1 MKKIFAILAFLTV
14 SISATFAQ
22 RFAYVDSEYILRHV
36 PEYTSAQKQID
47 DLAKQW
53 QDQIDIQ
60 YTEIEKLYKAYQND
74 HSLLS
79 EDMRKRREDEIVNKE
94 KQVKDLQRQK
104 FSYGGDLEK
113 ERTRLFQP
121 IQTRISKAIED
132 FAKAQGFDF
141 IVDKGS
147 ELTFLYS
154 NPALDKSNDVIT
166 KLGYKPNPSLLQANQ
181 K

>member
-1 MKKIFAILAFLTV
+1 MKKIFAFLVFLTLG
-14 SISATFAQ
+14 ISATFAQ
-22 RFAYVDSEYILRHV
+22 RFAYVNSEYIIKHV
-36 PEYTSAQKQID
+36 PEYNAAQKQID
-47 DLAKQW
+47 DLTKQW
-53 QDQIDIQ
+53 QDQIDNQ
-60 YTEIEKLYKAYQND
+60 YADIEKMYKAYQND

-104 FSYGGDLEK
+104 FSYGGELEK

-121 IQTRISKAIED
+121 IQTRISKTIED

-147 ELTFLYS
+147 ELTFLYA
-154 NPALDKSNDVIT
+154 NPALDKSNDVII
-166 KLGYKPNPSLLQANQ
+166 KLGYKPNASLLQSNQ
-181 K
+181 

>member
-1 MKKIFAILAFLTV
+1 MKKTLAIFAFLAL
-14 SISATFAQ
+14 SISASFAQ
-22 RFAYVDSEYILRHV
+22 RFAYVNSEYILKHV

-47 DLAKQW
+47 DLTKKW
-53 QDQIDIQ
+53 QDDIDNQ
-60 YTEIEKLYKAYQND
+60 YEEIEKLYKAYQND

-79 EDMRKRREDEIVNKE
+79 EDMRRRREDEIVNKE
-94 KQVKDLQRQK
+94 KQVKDVQRQK

-121 IQTRISKAIED
+121 IQDKVAKAIQD

-147 ELTFLYS
+147 ELTFLYA
-154 NPALDKSNDVIT
+154 NPALDKSNEVIT
-166 KLGYKPNPSLLQANQ
+166 RLGYKPNPALLQT

>member
-1 MKKIFAILAFLTV
+1 MKKIFAILTFFTL

-22 RFAYVDSEYILRHV
+22 RLAYVDSEYILRHV

-47 DLAKQW
+47 DLTKKW
-53 QDQIDIQ
+53 QDDIDNQ
-60 YTEIEKLYKAYQND
+60 YADIEKLYKAYQND

-79 EDMRKRREDEIVNKE
+79 EDMRRRREDEIVNKE

-121 IQTRISKAIED
+121 IQDKVAKAIQD

-141 IVDKGS
+141 IVNKGS
-147 ELTFLYS
+147 ELTFLYV
-154 NPALDKSNDVIT
+154 NPTLDKSNDIIT
-166 KLGYKPNPSLLQANQ
+166 KLGYKPNPALLQAN
-181 K
+181 

>member
-1 MKKIFAILAFLTV
+1 MKKIFAILAFLTL

-47 DLAKQW
+47 DLTKKW
-53 QDQIDIQ
+53 QDDIDNQ
-60 YTEIEKLYKAYQND
+60 YAAIERLYQSYQND
-74 HSLLS
+74 HALLS
-79 EDMRKRREDEIVNKE
+79 EDMRKRREDEIVLKE
-94 KQVKDLQRQK
+94 KQVKELQRQK

-113 ERTRLFQP
+113 ERTRLFKP
-121 IQTRISKAIED
+121 IQDKISKAIED

-141 IVDKGS
+141 IVDRGS
-147 ELTFLYS
+147 ELTFLYA
-154 NPALDKSNDVIT
+154 NPTLDKSNDVIT
-166 KLGYKPNPSLLQANQ
+166 KLGYKPNPSLLQS

>member
-1 MKKIFAILAFLTV
+1 MKKIFAILAFLTL
-14 SISATFAQ
+14 SISVTFAQ
-22 RFAYVDSEYILRHV
+22 RIAYVDSEYILQHV

-47 DLAKQW
+47 DLTKKW
-53 QDQIDIQ
+53 QDDIDNQ
-60 YTEIEKLYKAYQND
+60 YAEIEKLYKAYQND

-79 EDMRKRREDEIVNKE
+79 EDMRRRREDEIVNKE

-104 FSYGGDLEK
+104 FGYGGDLEK

-121 IQTRISKAIED
+121 LQDKVSKAIQD
-132 FAKAQGFDF
+132 FAKTQGFDF

-147 ELTFLYS
+147 QLTFLYA

-166 KLGYKPNPSLLQANQ
+166 KLGYKPNPSLLQS

>member
-1 MKKIFAILAFLTV
+1 MKKIFAILAFLTL

-22 RFAYVDSEYILRHV
+22 RFAYVDSEYILKHI
-36 PEYTSAQKQID
+36 PEYTSAQTQLD
-47 DLAKQW
+47 NLTKQW
-53 QDQIDIQ
+53 QDEIDNQ
-60 YTEIEKLYKAYQND
+60 YAAIEELYQNYQND
-74 HSLLS
+74 HALLN

-104 FSYGGDLEK
+104 FSYGGELEK

-121 IQTRISKAIED
+121 IQDKVSKAIQD
-132 FAKAQGFDF
+132 FAKSQGFDF

-147 ELTFLYS
+147 ELTFLYA

-166 KLGYKPNPSLLQANQ
+166 KLGYKPNPSLLQT